1 MQFTEQ
7 DRNNLIAFLDRV
19 EVRGI
24 QEAQV
29 LIALVQKIS
38 QLEID
43 KNANP
48 EN

>member
-1 MQFTEQ
+1 MQLTEQ

-19 EVRGI
+19 ETRGI

-38 QLEID
+38 QHIEV
-43 KNANP
+43 A
-48 EN
+48 ESE

>member
-19 EVRGI
+19 ETRGI

-38 QLEID
+38 QHIEV
-43 KNANP
+43 A
-48 EN
+48 ESE

>member
-1 MQFTEQ
+1 MQLTEQ

-38 QLEID
+38 QPEID